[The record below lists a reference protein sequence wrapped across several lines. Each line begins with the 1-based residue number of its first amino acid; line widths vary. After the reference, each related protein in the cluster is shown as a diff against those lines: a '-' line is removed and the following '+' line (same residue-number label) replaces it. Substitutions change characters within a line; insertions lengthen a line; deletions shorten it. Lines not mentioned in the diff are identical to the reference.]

1 MEARIELEFDEKFKK
16 AISEAVNNAIKPLVN
31 EIILL
36 REKVI
41 AAASDEYTWDR
52 AQVAKYLKKGKS
64 TVNYYR
70 EKFKDFPKPVFNNH
84 KNVWNK
90 AEIIAW
96 AEKHKDEL

>member
-31 EIILL
+31 EINFL
-36 REKVI
+36 REKVV
-41 AAASDEYTWDR
+41 ATVSDELTWDK
-52 AQVAKYLKKGKS
+52 AQVAKYLRKGKS
-64 TVNYYR
+64 TVNRYMD
-70 EKFKDFPKPVFNNH
+70 KFDDFPKPKFSNH
-84 KNVWNK
+84 KNVWDR